1 MYYKLLKPI
10 VGRIMSTK
18 VGLVKEFKPSMIDIN
33 LYHIYATKKQ
43 ESESAQEV

>member
-1 MYYKLLKPI
+1 
-10 VGRIMSTK
+10 MSTK